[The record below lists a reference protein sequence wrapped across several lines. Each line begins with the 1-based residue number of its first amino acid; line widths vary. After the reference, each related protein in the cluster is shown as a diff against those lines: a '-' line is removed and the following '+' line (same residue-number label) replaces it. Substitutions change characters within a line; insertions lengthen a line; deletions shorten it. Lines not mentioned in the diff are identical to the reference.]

1 MFQTQKIYRDTYFN
15 PRNNNILF
23 KTLYDVYVTKLPR
36 EVRSHVLAHGMHL
49 DSREMAVLADNLW
62 CSLYERHSGAKAHHV
77 AAGVPEDDGE
87 L

>member
-1 MFQTQKIYRDTYFN
+1 METMLALLPPGEEDS
-15 PRNNNILF
+15 ILF
-23 KTLYDVYVTKLPR
+23 KLLYVIKLSK

-62 CSLYERHSGAKAHHV
+62 CSLNERHSGAKAHHV

>member
-36 EVRSHVLAHGMHL
+36 EVRSRVLAHGMLL
-49 DSREMAVLADNLW
+49 DSREMTDLADDLW
-62 CSLYERHSGAKAHHV
+62 CGLNKAPLRCQGSPHGSSG
-77 AAGVPEDDGE
+77 P
-87 L
+87 